1 MFSANHRLLFTLQCV
16 IGLVATA
23 SLVWWLGLENL
34 YRTAGQLSPV
44 RVGQAACIAVV
55 SLFVQA
61 EKWRVLLVYLIPRVT
76 RKEALASL
84 LAGLGLGLFTPGRAG
99 ELGRGL
105 VFSSERG
112 RIALLTAA
120 DKGISMAVTVLFGS
134 LSFAFLEMHYLS
146 LVCFSLLLLS
156 IGTILCIRNGNAM
169 RFRPLERIVAV
180 FSLVPQR
187 AWLVSS
193 LWAVLFNCIFFLQF
207 SLLLSGDEEGALGAG
222 VLAPAIFAVK
232 SLVPISFFDIGIR
245 EGVAVWLFNKRGLN
259 PLPAF
264 NAAFGTFV
272 LNVAVPGV
280 IGWYFVARAGL
291 KKNGV
296 EMDRKDVE

>member
-1 MFSANHRLLFTLQCV
+1 M
-16 IGLVATA
+16 ATA

-34 YRTAGQLSPV
+34 YRTAGQLSPMC
-44 RVGQAACIAVV
+44 VGQAACMAVV
-55 SLFVQA
+55 GLFIQA
-61 EKWRVLLVYLIPRVT
+61 EKWRVLLVHLIPKAT
-76 RKEALASL
+76 RKEALASV
-84 LAGLGLGLFTPGRAG
+84 LAGMGLGLFTPGRVG

-112 RIALLTAA
+112 KIALLTAA
-120 DKGISMAVTVLFGS
+120 DRGISMAVTVMFGS
-134 LSFAFLEMHYLS
+134 LSFALLEMHYLS
-146 LVCFSLLLLS
+146 LACFSLLLLS
-156 IGTILCIRNGNAM
+156 ISTILFVRNGNTM
-169 RFRPLERIVAV
+169 RFRPLETIVAI
-180 FSLVPQR
+180 FPLVPQR

-193 LWAVLFNCIFFLQF
+193 LWAVLFNCIFFMQF
-207 SLLLSGDEEGALGAG
+207 SLLLSGDGEGGLRAS

-245 EGVAVWLFNKRGLN
+245 EGVAVWLFTKRGLN

-272 LNVAVPGV
+272 LNVAVPGA
-280 IGWYFVARAGL
+280 IGWYFIARAAM
-291 KKNGV
+291 KKHEI